1 MSFSMNHLDLD
12 EIVPNSKELRVKK
25 QCQNIDFSTLRV
37 ESSLLKLLPD
47 HICRKHNIL
56 PLKIIDEQLYIASSN
71 YLKEEVLYKISFITG
86 KNIKIVLCNKEDILG
101 AIKRFYT
108 NYEEKYNAKGIK
120 EEKVIPY
127 EENKEKK
134 LEGPIIKLTDSIIE
148 EAVWRKASD
157 IHIEPFKDFALI
169 RFRIDGILIEFKK
182 ISKKIY
188 MSICTRIKIMSYMN
202 IAEKNIPQD
211 GKIQNN
217 YRENNDF
224 RVSTLPTVYGE
235 KLVIRILYKN
245 GKISDLNSLGF
256 LKEDRKNIEKMLK
269 KPNGLILVTGP
280 TGSGK
285 STTLYSIL
293 KYINNK
299 EKNIITI
306 EEPVEYTIAGINQV
320 NVDYKRNLTFLKGLK
335 SILRQDPDII
345 MVGEI
350 RDEETAKVAIRA
362 SITGHL
368 VLSTL
373 HTNGALESIVRL
385 LDMNIEAYILSDVL
399 RGIISQRLVRKICP
413 HCKESYRPS
422 KEEKEFINIKE
433 DFLLYRGRGCHK
445 CNNTGYLGR
454 SIIYEYINIDKEKKN
469 LIKNMIK
476 DNNEKILLENN
487 LKENINKALKQGR
500 TSFSEIQKII

>member
-56 PLKIIDEQLYIASSN
+56 PLKIIDEQLYIASSS

-86 KNIKIVLCNKEDILG
+86 KNIKIVLCNREDILG

-108 NYEEKYNAKGIK
+108 NYEEKYNAQGIK

-188 MSICTRIKIMSYMN
+188 TSICTRIKIMSYMN

-245 GKISDLNSLGF
+245 EKISDLNSLGF

-293 KYINNK
+293 QYINNK

-306 EEPVEYTIAGINQV
+306 EEPVEYTIEGINQV
-320 NVDYKRNLTFLKGLK
+320 NVDYKRDLTFLKGLK

-350 RDEETAKVAIRA
+350 RDEETAKVAIRS

-385 LDMNIEAYILSDVL
+385 LDMNIEAYILSDAL

-422 KEEKEFINIKE
+422 KEEKEFMNIKE

-454 SIIYEYINIDKEKKN
+454 SIIYEYINIDEEKKN
-469 LIKNMIK
+469 LIKNIVK